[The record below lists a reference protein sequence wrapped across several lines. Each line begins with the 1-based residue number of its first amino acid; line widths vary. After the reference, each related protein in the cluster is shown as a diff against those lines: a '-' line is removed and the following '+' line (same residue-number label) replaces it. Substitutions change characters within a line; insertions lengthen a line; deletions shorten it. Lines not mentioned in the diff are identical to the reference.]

1 MRENAIAEDS
11 ANFSLILIGTVH
23 GDPRGQARAGKLLHH
38 LRPDLVTVEISPFS
52 LRYRLKHGRGW
63 QRQLA
68 AALAELPAGAERHLA
83 IQRLAAQVAL
93 PFEVRA
99 AR

>member
-1 MRENAIAEDS
+1 M
-11 ANFSLILIGTVH
+11 
-23 GDPRGQARAGKLLHH
+23 
-38 LRPDLVTVEISPFS
+38 EISPFS
-52 LRYRLKHGRGW
+52 LGYRLKHGRRW

-99 AR
+99 AGDYSRRVNVPWRPLDLGFCPGGTCPGMRRNS